1 MWLRDDPPAEVK
13 ESYDLEYP
21 FMGRTADILALLERA
36 GFSPSGHFTLPD
48 EAWWTDFYTPMEKRI
63 GGMRKQ
69 YEGDA
74 EALAVLEQL
83 ALEPEM
89 RRKYP
94 EYFACEFFTARRRD

>member
-1 MWLRDDPPAEVK
+1 MK
-13 ESYDLEYP
+13 ESFDLEYP